1 MDGLNSS
8 QTQSTRRLLASAA
21 MVAALLMLAAL
32 LACGGSSSSSST
44 SSTTTLQ
51 TITVTPSSVSVG
63 INQST
68 NFIATA
74 TDSSGN
80 AVSNLVY
87 TWNSSDSTVAI
98 VTNSGLAT
106 GLKAG
111 TVQITASVTTV
122 AATATTPATVV
133 TSNTATL
140 NVIPPVAKVTVA
152 PVSAQVAVGGTQQYT
167 ATVTDANG
175 NAIKNVVVTWN
186 ISNAAVASIDAN
198 GLARG
203 ISPGT
208 VAIVAQA
215 NGVQSSPVQLTVTP

>member
-1 MDGLNSS
+1 MYGSSSS
-8 QTQSTRRLLASAA
+8 QTQPTRRWPAPATI
-21 MVAALLMLAAL
+21 AALLMLAAL
-32 LACGGSSSSSST
+32 LACGGSSSSTTST
-44 SSTTTLQ
+44 STPTLQ
-51 TITVTPSSVSVG
+51 TITITPSTASIG

-80 AVSNLVY
+80 QVSNLSY
-87 TWNSSDSTVAI
+87 TWNSSDQTVAI
-98 VTNSGLAT
+98 VSNSGLAT

-111 TVQITASVTTV
+111 TVQVTASVTTV
-122 AATATTPATVV
+122 AATATAAATVV

-140 NVIPPVAKVTVA
+140 NVIPPVAKVTVT

-167 ATVTDANG
+167 AAVTDANG

-215 NGVQSSPVQLTVTP
+215 NGVQSSPVQLTVTQ